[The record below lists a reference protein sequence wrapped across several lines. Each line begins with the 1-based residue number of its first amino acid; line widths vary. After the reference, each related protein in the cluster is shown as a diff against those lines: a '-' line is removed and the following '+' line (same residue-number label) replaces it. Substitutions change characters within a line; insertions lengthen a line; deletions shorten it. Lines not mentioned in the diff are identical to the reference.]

1 MAQDPNRRP
10 AEIQRWVSV
19 DWKVVTTP
27 IKSDLSLLTMSV
39 SPWMDCFEIASYIY
53 IYMYIYMHTYRLYI
67 YVESLCM
74 YNVLVATDSCC
85 KVSSLA
91 QEGPLAPYLMQARD
105 VATRGELKLRA
116 ARRYFQWDDS

>member
-1 MAQDPNRRP
+1 ML
-10 AEIQRWVSV
+10 
-19 DWKVVTTP
+19 TTP
-27 IKSDLSLLTMSV
+27 IKSDLSLLAMSV
-39 SPWMDCFEIASYIY
+39 SPWMDCFEIASYI
-53 IYMYIYMHTYRLYI
+53 YI

-116 ARRYFQWDDS
+116 ARRYFQLDDTNRLIR